1 MNKQDII
8 DHFDCCAPQWDDNMI
23 RNETVI
29 ERILNNAKVT
39 ASVDVLDVACG
50 TGVLIP
56 DYLKRGV
63 ASVTAVDISP
73 KMVDIAKA
81 KFQEANVDIICAD
94 IEKTA
99 FEKKFDCVVV
109 YNAFPHF
116 PEPSHL
122 IKVLSGYLK
131 PNGTLTVAHGTSREK
146 LNLHHADRAKT
157 VSRALITADEMA
169 ALFAPY
175 VDVTVII
182 TDDTMYQVVG
192 IKRQ

>member
-8 DHFDCCAPQWDDNMI
+8 DYFDCCAPQWDKNMV
-23 RNETVI
+23 RNESVI
-29 ERILNNAKVT
+29 DRILDYANVVAGT
-39 ASVDVLDVACG
+39 DVLDVACG

-73 KMVDIAKA
+73 KMVTIAKT
-81 KFQEANVDIICAD
+81 KFPEENVTILCAD
-94 IEKTA
+94 IEKA
-99 FEKKFDCVVV
+99 ALQQKFDCIVV

-116 PEPSHL
+116 PDPSHL

-157 VSRALITADEMA
+157 VSRALIPAEETA
-169 ALFAPY
+169 ALFARY
-175 VDVTVII
+175 VDVTVKIS
-182 TDDTMYQVVG
+182 DDKMYQVAGV
-192 IKRQ
+192 KRK